1 MKTLTIILRIVLALL
16 LISPIL
22 GALGVFPPP
31 TADMYNTA
39 EGFAYIQMLFQ
50 VGYVVWIM
58 AIVFAVSIVLIV
70 MNRMALVALLI
81 LPITVNIIGFHAFVD
96 GGLFTAGA
104 MMANALALINLF
116 FLWRNRAAYRNL
128 LA

>member
-1 MKTLTIILRIVLALL
+1 
-16 LISPIL
+16 
-22 GALGVFPPP
+22 
-31 TADMYNTA
+31 
-39 EGFAYIQMLFQ
+39 MLFQ